1 VVKKYFT
8 WILLFVA
15 VAVCVYL
22 SFDLRNER
30 ERADRVSKLN
40 QSLTGKLSKAT
51 DRIGDLEKFQD
62 LDRRTIKNLERDKQR
77 FAAANSELV
86 RLNNEQR
93 QIIERVTAGSRIDSE
108 ILGILRKII
117 EGLPKRN

>member
-15 VAVCVYL
+15 VAVCVYI
-22 SFDLRNER
+22 SIDLRNER

-40 QSLTGKLSKAT
+40 QLLTGKLNKAT

-86 RLNNEQR
+86 RINDEQGK
-93 QIIERVTAGSRIDSE
+93 IIDRLTAGIRIDSG
-108 ILGILRKII
+108 ILGRLREII